1 MTICRIITMATASQ
15 TLSLV
20 TDAAST
26 TVNGV
31 VGAVQGVGSVV
42 SSAASVAGA
51 VGKSASNAVIGN
63 RSS

>member
-1 MTICRIITMATASQ
+1 MATASQ

-31 VGAVQGVGSVV
+31 VGAVNGVGSVV

-51 VGKSASNAVIGN
+51 VGKSASHAVIGN